1 MMHTP
6 RTLII
11 GKIRQLVLLVVFSLA
26 CQPNT
31 TIAIADVTDM
41 ITDFLEGEVQIID
54 FNSTVTKFRI
64 VENGAVVDVRNDI
77 HIRLVDDPYNLPMKF
92 TIIAPMTAVDI
103 ISGKIPPSY
112 IHKYPLKH
120 YLLLQEKYHK
130 QATKTPF
137 AARSERIIN
146 KQDADHIFTL
156 DRVGWEKYAQRIVYP
171 AGWKM
176 RLAPHDT
183 GTSVMAFDPN
193 TGTGLSIQPLYYGN
207 DLPPGRLIV
216 GSYYPLGSL
225 RPFDDEVKRSIEK
238 AAASDLGPDYSV
250 SATYSKLSPFKL
262 EGIELMVTKK

>member
-1 MMHTP
+1 MMHTR
-6 RTLII
+6 RTPII
-11 GKIRQLVLLVVFSLA
+11 WKIRQLVLLVLFSLA
-26 CQPNT
+26 YQSNT

-41 ITDFLEGEVQIID
+41 VTDFLEGEVQIID
-54 FNSTVTKFRI
+54 FNFTVTKFRI
-64 VENGAVVDVRNDI
+64 VDNRAVVDVRNDI

-103 ISGKIPPSY
+103 ISGQIPPSY

-137 AARSERIIN
+137 AAMSEKIIN
-146 KQDADHIFTL
+146 KQDADYIFTL
-156 DRVGWEKYAQRIVYP
+156 NRAGWEKYAQSINYP

-183 GTSVMAFDPN
+183 GTSVMAFDSN
-193 TGTGLSIQPLYYGN
+193 AGTGLSIQPLYYDN
-207 DLPPGRLIV
+207 DSPPGRLIV

-225 RPFDDEVKRSIEK
+225 RPLDDDVKQSIEK
-238 AAASDLGPDYSV
+238 AAANDLGPEYSV
-250 SATYSKLSPFKL
+250 SATYSKIPPFEV
-262 EGIELMVTKK
+262 EGIKLMVTKK